1 MFSLDQRSAP
11 LVRTRWPGRASS
23 LVPGIASPLSRV
35 DIGGM
40 GTCQLVGRGPTAA
53 PCLAANCSACSPL
66 AGGAAVSSILVLDD
80 RATERDLLSTVLGYA
95 GHAVVQAS
103 TGEDALSLARA
114 HQPDLIIADLTMPNM
129 NGYEFVREM
138 RADGALES
146 TRVVFCT
153 ATYDEREVRKVAE
166 SCGVLHTLV
175 KPCEPE
181 DIIRVV
187 NAALDSDQGRVAP
200 IVADQ
205 FDRELLRVL
214 NSKLVQ
220 KLDELELAK
229 RLVDEKAEHLA
240 VSLKF
245 KSEFFS
251 NMSHELRTPLNS
263 LLILAGELKANPERN
278 LTDTQVQYANV
289 IQASDTDLL
298 RLLNDVMDLA
308 KVESGT
314 VTLQITELPLVE
326 LQHALEHEFR
336 HVAEQKGMSFS
347 VDLAPGTP
355 LSIATDPGRLRQVL
369 KNLIANAFKFTDQGQ
384 VSVRVSRSD
393 GGWSPDNPTLA
404 AADTVAAFSISDTG
418 IGIAAELQARIFE
431 DFAQADGT
439 TARQYGGTGLGLSI
453 SRRLVMLLG
462 GEIGLTSMLGAGST
476 FTVYLPS
483 ALDDQAGTA
492 ILETP
497 EAATL
502 QLAPA
507 ALQAPGLGP
516 ATAGAD
522 LAVAGL
528 ADHKVLVVDD
538 DFRNI
543 FALTAL
549 LERSELE
556 VISAESGA
564 DGIAI
569 VQRTPDIDIALVD
582 IMMPIT
588 NGYDTIRAMRRL
600 QRSARFPIV
609 ALTAKTGAGERQR
622 CIDAGASAYVAKPV
636 ESDELLR
643 VLGEC
648 LLAAT
653 VARASPVPC

>member
-214 NSKLVQ
+214 NGKLVQ

-289 IQASDTDLL
+289 IQSSGTDLL
-298 RLLNDVMDLA
+298 RLLNDVLDLA

-384 VSVRVSRSD
+384 VRVRVSRSD

-483 ALDDQAGTA
+483 GAEGDAAAVVAPVPAPPAPSPLPTEPPGSALAGK
-492 ILETP
+492 
-497 EAATL
+497 
-502 QLAPA
+502 
-507 ALQAPGLGP
+507 
-516 ATAGAD
+516 
-522 LAVAGL
+522 
-528 ADHKVLVVDD
+528 KVLVVDD

-543 FALTAL
+543 FAITAL
-549 LERSELE
+549 LERSDLE
-556 VISAESGA
+556 VISA
-564 DGIAI
+564 DGGKEGLA
-569 VQRTPDIDIALVD
+569 VLERTPAIDVVLVD
-582 IMMPIT
+582 IMMPAM
-588 NGYDTIRAMRRL
+588 NGYDTMRAMRL
-600 QRSARFPIV
+600 LPGSEHLPII
-609 ALTAKTGAGERQR
+609 ALTAKTGAGERER
-622 CIDAGASAYVAKPV
+622 CIEAGASEYISKPV
-636 ESDELLR
+636 ENGPDFLVALNACVALAAAATG
-643 VLGEC
+643 VLG
-648 LLAAT
+648 
-653 VARASPVPC
+653 